1 MRARASHPAFMLAT
15 GTVAAALGLGGG
27 MARAQDTTHIALK
40 CPGGTVVVDGQG
52 QASCPKAPAPPAP
65 APAPVAESVE
75 EAAMKRRL
83 GHDFVF
89 VTPAAD
95 TTPAASAAAPAAA
108 AAKTDNPLATRLQ
121 PDGMDAAVAHM
132 MHDQNLTVGR
142 GTLIPCGTI
151 NEINTTLPGMVTCR
165 VSHDVYSINGKV
177 RLIDKGAIAEGE
189 ITSALQYGQKRIFV
203 NWLRLRNPEGVT
215 IDLLS
220 PGTTPLGGSGVK
232 GKVNTHFWARFGDAI
247 MVSIITNVGQMM
259 VQAITNLAS
268 KPGTTSIST
277 SDSDTNSVA
286 GQVEKIILTQTSNV
300 PPSLYVQQGNIVQIY
315 VARDL
320 SFSSVYTLTDR

>member
-1 MRARASHPAFMLAT
+1 MRARPFLAGVVLAT
-15 GTVAAALGLGGG
+15 GAGVAALGAGGP
-27 MARAQDTTHIALK
+27 ARADDAAHITLK
-40 CPGGTVVVDGQG
+40 CPGGTVMVDGQG
-52 QASCPKAPAPPAP
+52 QASCAPTAAPPAP
-65 APAPVAESVE
+65 APPPAADSVE
-75 EAAMKRRL
+75 IAAMKRRL

-89 VTPAAD
+89 ATPVAD
-95 TTPAASAAAPAAA
+95 TTPAAPASTAPAVT
-108 AAKTDNPLATRLQ
+108 KSDNPLQTRLE
-121 PDGMDAAVAHM
+121 PDSMAPAVASM
-132 MHDQNLTVGR
+132 MHDQNLTVGK

-151 NEINTTLPGMVTCR
+151 NEINTTLPGMVSCR

-177 RLIDKGAIAEGE
+177 RLIDKGALAEGE
-189 ITSALQYGQKRIFV
+189 VTSALQYGQKRIFV

-220 PGTTPLGGSGVK
+220 PGTTPLGGSGIK

-247 MVSIITNVGQMM
+247 MVSIITNIGQMM

-277 SDSDTNSVA
+277 TSSDTDSVA

>member
-1 MRARASHPAFMLAT
+1 
-15 GTVAAALGLGGG
+15 
-27 MARAQDTTHIALK
+27 
-40 CPGGTVVVDGQG
+40 
-52 QASCPKAPAPPAP
+52 
-65 APAPVAESVE
+65 
-75 EAAMKRRL
+75 
-83 GHDFVF
+83 
-89 VTPAAD
+89 
-95 TTPAASAAAPAAA
+95 APAAV
-108 AAKTDNPLATRLQ
+108 KSDNPLQTRLA
-121 PDGMDAAVAHM
+121 PDSMTPAVASM
-132 MHDQNLTVGR
+132 MHDQNLTVGK

-151 NEINTTLPGMVTCR
+151 NEINTTLPGMVSCR

-177 RLIDKGAIAEGE
+177 RLIDKGALAEGE
-189 ITSALQYGQKRIFV
+189 VTSALQYGQKRIFV

-220 PGTTPLGGSGVK
+220 PGTTPLGGSGIK

-277 SDSDTNSVA
+277 TSSDTDSVA

-300 PPSLYVQQGNIVQIY
+300 PPSLYVQQAISC
-315 VARDL
+315 R
-320 SFSSVYTLTDR
+320 YTSRGI

>member
-1 MRARASHPAFMLAT
+1 MKR
-15 GTVAAALGLGGG
+15 VAATCVLALCAAGASSP
-27 MARAQDTTHIALK
+27 ARAQDAARLTLR
-40 CPGGTVVVDGQG
+40 CPGSTVMVDGQG
-52 QASCPKAPAPPAP
+52 QASCPPAAP
-65 APAPVAESVE
+65 APAPVATPATVVDSVE
-75 EAAMKRRL
+75 DAAMKRRL
-83 GHDFVF
+83 GHDFTFATPVAD
-89 VTPAAD
+89 TPAA
-95 TTPAASAAAPAAA
+95 TPAAATAAT
-108 AAKTDNPLATRLQ
+108 KSDNPLLTRLQ
-121 PDGMDAAVAHM
+121 PESTPTTHASL
-132 MHDQNLTVGR
+132 MHGQNLIVGK

-151 NEINTTLPGMVTCR
+151 NEINTTLPGLVTCR

-177 RLIDKGAIAEGE
+177 RLIDKGAVAEGE
-189 ITSALQYGQKRIFV
+189 VTSALQYGQKRIFV

-268 KPGTTSIST
+268 KPGTTSITT
-277 SDSDTNSVA
+277 SSDNTNSVVSE
-286 GQVEKIILTQTSNV
+286 VEKVILAQTSNV
-300 PPSLYVQQGNIVQIY
+300 PPSLYVQQGNMVQIY

-320 SFSSVYTLTDR
+320 DFSSVYTLAEQ

>member
-1 MRARASHPAFMLAT
+1 MRARLPQPVTLAALTMLALT
-15 GTVAAALGLGGG
+15 AHG
-27 MARAQDTTHIALK
+27 ARADDPARITLK

-52 QASCPKAPAPPAP
+52 QAGCLATPVAAPATPAP
-65 APAPVAESVE
+65 AAESVE

-89 VTPAAD
+89 ATPVSD
-95 TTPAASAAAPAAA
+95 TTAASPAASATAAP
-108 AAKTDNPLATRLQ
+108 AKTDNALLTRLQ
-121 PDGMDAAVAHM
+121 PNNMTPAVATV
-132 MHDQNLTVGR
+132 MHNQNLTVGK
-142 GTLIPCGTI
+142 GTLIPCGMI

-177 RLIDKGAIAEGE
+177 RLIDKGAVAEGE
-189 ITSALQYGQKRIFV
+189 VTSALQYGQKRIFV

-277 SDSDTNSVA
+277 SSDDTNSVV
-286 GQVEKIILTQTSNV
+286 GQVEKIILAQTSNV
-300 PPSLYVQQGNIVQIY
+300 PPSLYVQQGDMVQIY

-320 SFSSVYTLTDR
+320 DFSSVYTLTDR

>member
-1 MRARASHPAFMLAT
+1 MRVRLPLPLALAALTVLALTGHGARADDPARIT
-15 GTVAAALGLGGG
+15 
-27 MARAQDTTHIALK
+27 LK

-52 QASCPKAPAPPAP
+52 QAGCLATPVAAPTPPAP
-65 APAPVAESVE
+65 AVESVE
-75 EAAMKRRL
+75 DAAMKRRL

-89 VTPAAD
+89 ATPVAD
-95 TTPAASAAAPAAA
+95 TAAASSATSAAAPA
-108 AAKTDNPLATRLQ
+108 KTDNALLTRLQ
-121 PDGMDAAVAHM
+121 PDSMTPAVATV
-132 MHDQNLTVGR
+132 MHNQNLTVGK
-142 GTLIPCGTI
+142 GTLIPCGMI

-177 RLIDKGAIAEGE
+177 RLIDKGAVAEGE
-189 ITSALQYGQKRIFV
+189 VTSALQYGQKRIFV

-277 SDSDTNSVA
+277 SSDDTNSVV
-286 GQVEKIILTQTSNV
+286 GQVEKIILAQTSNV
-300 PPSLYVQQGNIVQIY
+300 PPSLYVQQGDMVQIY

-320 SFSSVYTLTDR
+320 DFSSVYTLTDR